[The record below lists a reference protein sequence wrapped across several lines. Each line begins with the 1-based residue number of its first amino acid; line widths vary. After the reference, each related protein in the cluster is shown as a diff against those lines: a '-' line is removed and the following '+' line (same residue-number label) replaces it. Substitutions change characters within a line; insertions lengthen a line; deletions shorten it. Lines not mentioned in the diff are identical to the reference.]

1 MLLSGDGMR
10 CDTADVKRVE
20 LRVHTQMSEMESVLP
35 VRELLRTAAAWGW
48 KAVAVT
54 DHDVVQVFPDAMKI
68 AARLGVKVIYGMD
81 GSMAQEDGKES
92 IPYRIS
98 MLAKNKKGLLHLYE
112 LVTLSHRNVFHHQPH
127 IPKRVFHELREGL
140 LLGSAGAEGELVR
153 VIAAAKSDDEILA
166 ITNFYDYLEIQSA
179 ENYVGLIAD
188 ETFSCIQSE
197 EDVRNIHRKIV
208 EISKRTGK
216 ILVATGDVHYLNPE
230 DAFCRRVL
238 LNAAGKK
245 DDDTQSSRFLR
256 TTEEMLQ
263 NFSHLGKEAAYEAV
277 IAGSN
282 RIADLMDEIDPSYE
296 KCLPQIPHAHDI
308 IKSMS
313 YDKAKELYGRN
324 LPRIVQERLDQE
336 LAVIL
341 EHGYSSLYLLQQIL
355 VQKAH
360 EDGHITCTSGSVGA
374 SLIAHLIGITEVNPL
389 PPHWRCAKCQYS
401 KFITD
406 GSVASGFDLQANI
419 CPQCGEKLLGDGHDI
434 PYAALVGFDGSRQP
448 DIVMSYPDSYRSVAA
463 ENIEKVCDHVR
474 VYRVGTIEAISYDE
488 AATYI
493 QNYIDTTDRI
503 PVKISVQEMVEKC
516 VGTKKAMGINDSAFI
531 IVPEDA
537 EPGFFLPLQDV
548 KDQEGHTYRIPHFS
562 YRNLTDH
569 FLKLNL
575 LRYFVLSLLEK
586 LERGTGCILSN
597 IPFDDPSAISLFQ
610 KADTVGISEFH
621 SPKVRQMLQELQPRF
636 FSELVKIS
644 AFSHGTGAWEG
655 NAQKLI
661 SRGVCTLNEVA
672 ATRDDVMMYLIRK
685 GIDPL
690 RAFQIMES
698 VRKGNGILPKTIKI
712 LQEKGV
718 PSWYIQSCQ
727 KMGYMFP
734 RAHVVDHVM
743 SNYRLAYYKAHH
755 PQEFYRAYIETMAD
769 ASDLAV
775 IKSGETAIKERLSI
789 YTDTESFEESSNGKI
804 ELLEL
809 ALEMCMRGHHL
820 RPHFYDEDLKS
831 F

>member
-1 MLLSGDGMR
+1 MVLSGDGMR

-20 LRVHTQMSEMESVLP
+20 INVHTQ
-35 VRELLRTAAAWGW
+35 
-48 KAVAVT
+48 
-54 DHDVVQVFPDAMKI
+54 
-68 AARLGVKVIYGMD
+68 
-81 GSMAQEDGKES
+81 
-92 IPYRIS
+92 
-98 MLAKNKKGLLHLYE
+98 
-112 LVTLSHRNVFHHQPH
+112 
-127 IPKRVFHELREGL
+127 
-140 LLGSAGAEGELVR
+140 
-153 VIAAAKSDDEILA
+153 
-166 ITNFYDYLEIQSA
+166 
-179 ENYVGLIAD
+179 
-188 ETFSCIQSE
+188 
-197 EDVRNIHRKIV
+197 
-208 EISKRTGK
+208 
-216 ILVATGDVHYLNPE
+216 
-230 DAFCRRVL
+230 
-238 LNAAGKK
+238 
-245 DDDTQSSRFLR
+245 
-256 TTEEMLQ
+256 
-263 NFSHLGKEAAYEAV
+263 AV
-277 IAGSN
+277 IAGPN
-282 RIADLMDEIDPSYE
+282 RIADLMDEIEPSYE

-324 LPRIVQERLDQE
+324 LPRIVQERLEQE
-336 LAVIL
+336 IAVIF
-341 EHGYSSLYLLQQIL
+341 EHGYSSLYLLQQKL

-360 EDGHITCTSGSVGA
+360 EDGHITCTNGSIGA
-374 SLIAHLIGITEVNPL
+374 SLAAHLIGITEVNPL

-401 KFITD
+401 QFITD
-406 GSVASGFDLQANI
+406 GSAASGFDLQANI
-419 CPQCGEKLLGDGHDI
+419 CPQCGETLLGDGHDI
-434 PYAALVGFDGSRQP
+434 SYAALVGFDGSRQP
-448 DIVMSYPDSYRSVAA
+448 DIVMSYPDSYRSIAA
-463 ENIEKVCDHVR
+463 ENIEKVWERVR
-474 VYRVGTIEAISYDE
+474 VYPAGTIETISYDE
-488 AATYI
+488 AVAYI
-493 QNYIDTTDRI
+493 QNALDTTDRI
-503 PVKISVQEMVEKC
+503 PVGIPMQDVAEQC

-531 IVPEDA
+531 ILPEDA

-548 KDQEGHTYRIPHFS
+548 SDQEGHTYRIPHFS
-562 YRNLTDH
+562 YQNLTNH

-586 LERGTGCILSN
+586 LERGTGCSLSN
-597 IPFDDPSAISLFQ
+597 IPFDDPSAISLFR
-610 KADTVGISEFH
+610 KADTVGIPEFH

-789 YTDTESFEESSNGKI
+789 YTDRENTEEPSNGKI

-809 ALEMCMRGHHL
+809 AQEMYMRGHHL
-820 RPHFYDEDLKS
+820 
-831 F
+831 

>member
-1 MLLSGDGMR
+1 MVLSGDGMR

-20 LRVHTQMSEMESVLP
+20 INVHTQ
-35 VRELLRTAAAWGW
+35 
-48 KAVAVT
+48 
-54 DHDVVQVFPDAMKI
+54 
-68 AARLGVKVIYGMD
+68 
-81 GSMAQEDGKES
+81 
-92 IPYRIS
+92 
-98 MLAKNKKGLLHLYE
+98 
-112 LVTLSHRNVFHHQPH
+112 
-127 IPKRVFHELREGL
+127 
-140 LLGSAGAEGELVR
+140 
-153 VIAAAKSDDEILA
+153 
-166 ITNFYDYLEIQSA
+166 
-179 ENYVGLIAD
+179 
-188 ETFSCIQSE
+188 
-197 EDVRNIHRKIV
+197 
-208 EISKRTGK
+208 
-216 ILVATGDVHYLNPE
+216 
-230 DAFCRRVL
+230 
-238 LNAAGKK
+238 
-245 DDDTQSSRFLR
+245 
-256 TTEEMLQ
+256 
-263 NFSHLGKEAAYEAV
+263 AV
-277 IAGSN
+277 IAGPN
-282 RIADLMDEIDPSYE
+282 RIADLMDEIEPSYE

-324 LPRIVQERLDQE
+324 LPRIVQERLEQE
-336 LAVIL
+336 IAVIF
-341 EHGYSSLYLLQQIL
+341 EHGYSSLYLLQQKL

-360 EDGHITCTSGSVGA
+360 EDGHITCTNGSIGA
-374 SLIAHLIGITEVNPL
+374 SLAAHLIGITEVNPL

-401 KFITD
+401 EFITD
-406 GSVASGFDLQANI
+406 GSVASGFDLQAKI
-419 CPQCGEKLLGDGHDI
+419 CPKCGETLMGDGHDI

-448 DIVMSYPDSYRSVAA
+448 DIVMNYPDSYRSIAA

-474 VYRVGTIEAISYDE
+474 VYQAGTIETISYDE
-488 AATYI
+488 AATYV
-493 QNYIDTTDRI
+493 QNYIDTTERI
-503 PVKISVQEMVEKC
+503 LVKISVQEVAEKC
-516 VGTKKAMGINDSAFI
+516 VGTKKTTGINDSAFI
-531 IVPEDA
+531 IIPEDE
-537 EPGFFLPLQDV
+537 EPDCFTPLQDV
-548 KDQEGHTYRIPHFS
+548 KDQEGHTYRISHFS
-562 YRNLTDH
+562 YHNLTDQ

-575 LRYFVLSLLEK
+575 LPYFVLSVLEE
-586 LERGTGCILSN
+586 LERGTGCSLSN
-597 IPFDDPSAISLFQ
+597 ISFDDPSTISLFR
-610 KADTVGISEFH
+610 KADTVGIPEFR

-644 AFSHGTGAWEG
+644 AFSHGSGAWEG
-655 NAQKLI
+655 NAQNLI
-661 SRGVCTLNEVA
+661 RRGVCTLNEVA

-809 ALEMCMRGHHL
+809 ALEMYMRGHHL
-820 RPHFYDEDLKS
+820 
-831 F
+831 

>member
-1 MLLSGDGMR
+1 MVLSGDGMR

-20 LRVHTQMSEMESVLP
+20 INVHTQ
-35 VRELLRTAAAWGW
+35 
-48 KAVAVT
+48 AVT
-54 DHDVVQVFPDAMKI
+54 
-68 AARLGVKVIYGMD
+68 
-81 GSMAQEDGKES
+81 
-92 IPYRIS
+92 
-98 MLAKNKKGLLHLYE
+98 
-112 LVTLSHRNVFHHQPH
+112 
-127 IPKRVFHELREGL
+127 
-140 LLGSAGAEGELVR
+140 AG
-153 VIAAAKSDDEILA
+153 
-166 ITNFYDYLEIQSA
+166 
-179 ENYVGLIAD
+179 
-188 ETFSCIQSE
+188 
-197 EDVRNIHRKIV
+197 
-208 EISKRTGK
+208 
-216 ILVATGDVHYLNPE
+216 P
-230 DAFCRRVL
+230 
-238 LNAAGKK
+238 
-245 DDDTQSSRFLR
+245 
-256 TTEEMLQ
+256 
-263 NFSHLGKEAAYEAV
+263 
-277 IAGSN
+277 N
-282 RIADLMDEIDPSYE
+282 RIADLMDEIEPSYE

-341 EHGYSSLYLLQQIL
+341 EHGYSSLYLLQQKL

-360 EDGHITCTSGSVGA
+360 EDGHITCTNGSIGA
-374 SLIAHLIGITEVNPL
+374 SLAAHLIGITEVNPL

-401 KFITD
+401 EFITD
-406 GSVASGFDLQANI
+406 GSVASGFDLQAKI
-419 CPQCGEKLLGDGHDI
+419 CPKCGETLMGDGHDI

-448 DIVMSYPDSYRSVAA
+448 DIVMNYPDSYRSIAA

-474 VYRVGTIEAISYDE
+474 VYQAGTIETISYDE
-488 AATYI
+488 AATYV
-493 QNYIDTTDRI
+493 QNYIDTTERI
-503 PVKISVQEMVEKC
+503 LVKISVQEVAEKC
-516 VGTKKAMGINDSAFI
+516 VGTKKTTGINDSAFI
-531 IVPEDA
+531 IIPEDE
-537 EPGFFLPLQDV
+537 EPDCFTPLQDV
-548 KDQEGHTYRIPHFS
+548 KDQEGHTYRISHFS
-562 YRNLTDH
+562 YHNLTDQ

-575 LRYFVLSLLEK
+575 LPYFVLSVLEE
-586 LERGTGCILSN
+586 LERGTGCSLSN
-597 IPFDDPSAISLFQ
+597 ISFDDPSTISLFR
-610 KADTVGISEFH
+610 KADTVGIPEFR

-644 AFSHGTGAWEG
+644 AFSHGSGAWEG
-655 NAQKLI
+655 NAQNLI
-661 SRGVCTLNEVA
+661 CRGVCTLNEVA

-712 LQEKGV
+712 LQENGV
-718 PSWYIQSCQ
+718 PLWYIQSCQ

-755 PQEFYRAYIETMAD
+755 PQEFYQAYIETLAD

-789 YTDTESFEESSNGKI
+789 YTDRENTEEPSNGKI

-809 ALEMCMRGHHL
+809 ALEMYMRGHHL

>member
-1 MLLSGDGMR
+1 MVLSGDGMR

-20 LRVHTQMSEMESVLP
+20 INVHTQ
-35 VRELLRTAAAWGW
+35 
-48 KAVAVT
+48 AVT
-54 DHDVVQVFPDAMKI
+54 
-68 AARLGVKVIYGMD
+68 
-81 GSMAQEDGKES
+81 
-92 IPYRIS
+92 
-98 MLAKNKKGLLHLYE
+98 
-112 LVTLSHRNVFHHQPH
+112 
-127 IPKRVFHELREGL
+127 
-140 LLGSAGAEGELVR
+140 AG
-153 VIAAAKSDDEILA
+153 
-166 ITNFYDYLEIQSA
+166 
-179 ENYVGLIAD
+179 
-188 ETFSCIQSE
+188 
-197 EDVRNIHRKIV
+197 
-208 EISKRTGK
+208 
-216 ILVATGDVHYLNPE
+216 P
-230 DAFCRRVL
+230 
-238 LNAAGKK
+238 
-245 DDDTQSSRFLR
+245 
-256 TTEEMLQ
+256 
-263 NFSHLGKEAAYEAV
+263 
-277 IAGSN
+277 N
-282 RIADLMDEIDPSYE
+282 RIADLMDEIEPSYE
-296 KCLPQIPHAHDI
+296 KCLPQVPHAHDI

-324 LPRIVQERLDQE
+324 LPRIVQERLEQE
-336 LAVIL
+336 IAVIF
-341 EHGYSSLYLLQQIL
+341 EHEYSSLYLLQQKL

-360 EDGHITCTSGSVGA
+360 EDGHITCTNGSIGA
-374 SLIAHLIGITEVNPL
+374 SLAAHLIGITEVNPL
-389 PPHWRCAKCQYS
+389 HPHWRCAKCQYS
-401 KFITD
+401 EFITD
-406 GSVASGFDLQANI
+406 GSVASGFDLQAKI
-419 CPQCGEKLLGDGHDI
+419 CPKCGETLMGDGHDI

-448 DIVMSYPDSYRSVAA
+448 DIVMNYPDSYRSIAA

-474 VYRVGTIEAISYDE
+474 VYQAGTIEMISYDE
-488 AATYI
+488 AATYV
-493 QNYIDTTDRI
+493 QNYIDTTERI
-503 PVKISVQEMVEKC
+503 LVKISVQEVAEKC
-516 VGTKKAMGINDSAFI
+516 VGTKKTTGINDSAFI
-531 IVPEDA
+531 IIPEDE
-537 EPGFFLPLQDV
+537 EPDCFTPLQDV
-548 KDQEGHTYRIPHFS
+548 KDQEGHTYRISHFS
-562 YRNLTDH
+562 YHNLTDQ

-575 LRYFVLSLLEK
+575 LPYFVLSVLEE
-586 LERGTGCILSN
+586 LERGTGCSLSN
-597 IPFDDPSAISLFQ
+597 ISFDDPSTISLFR
-610 KADTVGISEFH
+610 KADTVGIPEFR

-755 PQEFYRAYIETMAD
+755 PQEFYRVYIETLAD

-789 YTDTESFEESSNGKI
+789 YTDRENTEEPSNGKI

-809 ALEMCMRGHHL
+809 VQEMYMRGHHL
-820 RPHFYDEDLKS
+820 RPHFYDEYLKS

>member
-1 MLLSGDGMR
+1 MVLSGDGMR

-20 LRVHTQMSEMESVLP
+20 LSVHTQ
-35 VRELLRTAAAWGW
+35 
-48 KAVAVT
+48 
-54 DHDVVQVFPDAMKI
+54 
-68 AARLGVKVIYGMD
+68 
-81 GSMAQEDGKES
+81 
-92 IPYRIS
+92 
-98 MLAKNKKGLLHLYE
+98 
-112 LVTLSHRNVFHHQPH
+112 
-127 IPKRVFHELREGL
+127 
-140 LLGSAGAEGELVR
+140 
-153 VIAAAKSDDEILA
+153 
-166 ITNFYDYLEIQSA
+166 
-179 ENYVGLIAD
+179 
-188 ETFSCIQSE
+188 
-197 EDVRNIHRKIV
+197 
-208 EISKRTGK
+208 
-216 ILVATGDVHYLNPE
+216 
-230 DAFCRRVL
+230 
-238 LNAAGKK
+238 
-245 DDDTQSSRFLR
+245 
-256 TTEEMLQ
+256 
-263 NFSHLGKEAAYEAV
+263 AV

-282 RIADLMDEIDPSYE
+282 RIADLMDEIEPPYE
-296 KCLPQIPHAHDI
+296 RTTDKCLPQIPHAYDV
-308 IKSMS
+308 IKSLS

-324 LPRIVQERLDQE
+324 LPRIMQERLEQE

-341 EHGYSSLYLLQQIL
+341 EHEYSSLYLLPQKL

-360 EDGHITCTSGSVGA
+360 EDGHITCTNGSIGA
-374 SLIAHLIGITEVNPL
+374 SLAAHLIGITEVNPL

-401 KFITD
+401 QFITD
-406 GSVASGFDLQANI
+406 GSAASGFDLQANI
-419 CPQCGEKLLGDGHDI
+419 CPQCGETLLGDGHDI

-448 DIVMSYPDSYRSVAA
+448 DIVMSYPDSYRSIAA
-463 ENIEKVCDHVR
+463 ENIEKVWERVR
-474 VYRVGTIEAISYDE
+474 VYPAGIIETISYDE
-488 AATYI
+488 AVAYI
-493 QNYIDTTDRI
+493 QNALDTTDRI
-503 PVKISVQEMVEKC
+503 PVGIPMQDVAEQC

-531 IVPEDA
+531 ILPEDA

-548 KDQEGHTYRIPHFS
+548 SDQEGHTYRIPHFS
-562 YRNLTDH
+562 YQNLTNH

-586 LERGTGCILSN
+586 LERGTGCSLSN
-597 IPFDDPSAISLFQ
+597 IPFDDPSAISLFR
-610 KADTVGISEFH
+610 KADTVGIPEFH

-685 GIDPL
+685 GIDPR

>member
-1 MLLSGDGMR
+1 MVLSGDGMR

-20 LRVHTQMSEMESVLP
+20 INVHTQ
-35 VRELLRTAAAWGW
+35 
-48 KAVAVT
+48 AVT
-54 DHDVVQVFPDAMKI
+54 
-68 AARLGVKVIYGMD
+68 
-81 GSMAQEDGKES
+81 
-92 IPYRIS
+92 
-98 MLAKNKKGLLHLYE
+98 
-112 LVTLSHRNVFHHQPH
+112 
-127 IPKRVFHELREGL
+127 
-140 LLGSAGAEGELVR
+140 AG
-153 VIAAAKSDDEILA
+153 
-166 ITNFYDYLEIQSA
+166 
-179 ENYVGLIAD
+179 
-188 ETFSCIQSE
+188 
-197 EDVRNIHRKIV
+197 
-208 EISKRTGK
+208 
-216 ILVATGDVHYLNPE
+216 P
-230 DAFCRRVL
+230 
-238 LNAAGKK
+238 
-245 DDDTQSSRFLR
+245 
-256 TTEEMLQ
+256 
-263 NFSHLGKEAAYEAV
+263 
-277 IAGSN
+277 N
-282 RIADLMDEIDPSYE
+282 RIADLMDEIEPSYE

-341 EHGYSSLYLLQQIL
+341 EHGYSSLYLLQQKL

-360 EDGHITCTSGSVGA
+360 EDGHITCTNGSIGA
-374 SLIAHLIGITEVNPL
+374 SLAAHLIGITEVNPL

-401 KFITD
+401 EFITD
-406 GSVASGFDLQANI
+406 GSVASGFDLQAKI
-419 CPQCGEKLLGDGHDI
+419 CPKCGETLMGDGHDI

-448 DIVMSYPDSYRSVAA
+448 DIVMNYPDSYRSIAA

-474 VYRVGTIEAISYDE
+474 VYQAGTIETISYDE
-488 AATYI
+488 AATYV
-493 QNYIDTTDRI
+493 QNYIDTTERI
-503 PVKISVQEMVEKC
+503 LVKISVQEVAEKC
-516 VGTKKAMGINDSAFI
+516 VGTKKTTGINDSAFI
-531 IVPEDA
+531 IIPEDE
-537 EPGFFLPLQDV
+537 EPDCFTPLQDV

-562 YRNLTDH
+562 YHNLTDQ

-575 LRYFVLSLLEK
+575 LPYFVLSVLEE
-586 LERGTGCILSN
+586 LERGTGCSLSN
-597 IPFDDPSAISLFQ
+597 IPFDDPSTISLFR
-610 KADTVGISEFH
+610 KADTVGIPEFR

-644 AFSHGTGAWEG
+644 AFSHGSGAWEG
-655 NAQKLI
+655 NAQNLI
-661 SRGVCTLNEVA
+661 RRGVCTLNEVA

-755 PQEFYRAYIETMAD
+755 PQEFYRAYIETLAD

-789 YTDTESFEESSNGKI
+789 YTDRENTEEPSNGKI

-809 ALEMCMRGHHL
+809 AQEMYMRGHHL
-820 RPHFYDEDLKS
+820 RPHFYDEYLKS

>member
-1 MLLSGDGMR
+1 MVLSGDGMR

-20 LRVHTQMSEMESVLP
+20 INVHTQ
-35 VRELLRTAAAWGW
+35 
-48 KAVAVT
+48 AVT
-54 DHDVVQVFPDAMKI
+54 
-68 AARLGVKVIYGMD
+68 
-81 GSMAQEDGKES
+81 
-92 IPYRIS
+92 
-98 MLAKNKKGLLHLYE
+98 
-112 LVTLSHRNVFHHQPH
+112 
-127 IPKRVFHELREGL
+127 
-140 LLGSAGAEGELVR
+140 
-153 VIAAAKSDDEILA
+153 
-166 ITNFYDYLEIQSA
+166 
-179 ENYVGLIAD
+179 
-188 ETFSCIQSE
+188 
-197 EDVRNIHRKIV
+197 
-208 EISKRTGK
+208 
-216 ILVATGDVHYLNPE
+216 
-230 DAFCRRVL
+230 
-238 LNAAGKK
+238 
-245 DDDTQSSRFLR
+245 
-256 TTEEMLQ
+256 
-263 NFSHLGKEAAYEAV
+263 
-277 IAGSN
+277 AGSN
-282 RIADLMDEIDPSYE
+282 RIADLMDEIEPSYE

-324 LPRIVQERLDQE
+324 LPRIVQERLEQE
-336 LAVIL
+336 IAVIF
-341 EHGYSSLYLLQQIL
+341 EHGYSSLYLLQQKL

-360 EDGHITCTSGSVGA
+360 EDGHITCTNGSIGA
-374 SLIAHLIGITEVNPL
+374 SLAAHLIGITEVNPL

-401 KFITD
+401 EFITD
-406 GSVASGFDLQANI
+406 GSVASGFDLQAKI
-419 CPQCGEKLLGDGHDI
+419 CPKCGETLMGDGHDI
-434 PYAALVGFDGSRQP
+434 PYAALVDFDGSRQP
-448 DIVMSYPDSYRSVAA
+448 DIVMNYPDSYRSIAA

-474 VYRVGTIEAISYDE
+474 VYQAGTIEAISYDE

-516 VGTKKAMGINDSAFI
+516 VGTKKTMGINDSAFI

-586 LERGTGCILSN
+586 LESGTGCSLSN
-597 IPFDDPSAISLFQ
+597 IPFDDPAALSLFQ

-621 SPKVRQMLQELQPRF
+621 SPEVRQMLQELQPRF

-698 VRKGNGILPKTIKI
+698 VRKGNGILPETIKNSAGKRCSPLVYSI
-712 LQEKGV
+712 LSKNGIYV
-718 PSWYIQSCQ
+718 PSRSCR
-727 KMGYMFP
+727 GSC
-734 RAHVVDHVM
+734 HVELSSGV
-743 SNYRLAYYKAHH
+743 L
-755 PQEFYRAYIETMAD
+755 QG
-769 ASDLAV
+769 ASSAGIL
-775 IKSGETAIKERLSI
+775 SSI
-789 YTDTESFEESSNGKI
+789 Y
-804 ELLEL
+804 
-809 ALEMCMRGHHL
+809 
-820 RPHFYDEDLKS
+820 
-831 F
+831 

>member
-20 LRVHTQMSEMESVLP
+20 INVHTQ
-35 VRELLRTAAAWGW
+35 
-48 KAVAVT
+48 AVT
-54 DHDVVQVFPDAMKI
+54 
-68 AARLGVKVIYGMD
+68 
-81 GSMAQEDGKES
+81 
-92 IPYRIS
+92 
-98 MLAKNKKGLLHLYE
+98 
-112 LVTLSHRNVFHHQPH
+112 
-127 IPKRVFHELREGL
+127 
-140 LLGSAGAEGELVR
+140 AG
-153 VIAAAKSDDEILA
+153 
-166 ITNFYDYLEIQSA
+166 
-179 ENYVGLIAD
+179 
-188 ETFSCIQSE
+188 
-197 EDVRNIHRKIV
+197 
-208 EISKRTGK
+208 
-216 ILVATGDVHYLNPE
+216 P
-230 DAFCRRVL
+230 
-238 LNAAGKK
+238 
-245 DDDTQSSRFLR
+245 
-256 TTEEMLQ
+256 
-263 NFSHLGKEAAYEAV
+263 
-277 IAGSN
+277 N
-282 RIADLMDEIDPSYE
+282 RIADLMDEIEPSYE
-296 KCLPQIPHAHDI
+296 KCLPQVPHAHDI

-324 LPRIVQERLDQE
+324 LPRIVQERLEQE
-336 LAVIL
+336 IAVIF
-341 EHGYSSLYLLQQIL
+341 EHGYSSLYLLQQKL

-360 EDGHITCTSGSVGA
+360 EDGHITCTNGSIGA
-374 SLIAHLIGITEVNPL
+374 SLAAHLIGITEVNPL

-401 KFITD
+401 QFITD
-406 GSVASGFDLQANI
+406 GSAASGFDLQANI
-419 CPQCGEKLLGDGHDI
+419 CPPCGETLLGDGHDI

-448 DIVMSYPDSYRSVAA
+448 DIVMSYPDSYRSIAA
-463 ENIEKVCDHVR
+463 ENIEKVWERVR
-474 VYRVGTIEAISYDE
+474 VYPAGTIETISYDE
-488 AATYI
+488 AVAYI
-493 QNYIDTTDRI
+493 QNALDTTDRI
-503 PVKISVQEMVEKC
+503 PVGIPMQDVAEQC

-531 IVPEDA
+531 ILPEDA

-548 KDQEGHTYRIPHFS
+548 SDQEGHTYRIPHFS
-562 YRNLTDH
+562 YQNLTNH

-586 LERGTGCILSN
+586 LERGTGCSLSN
-597 IPFDDPSAISLFQ
+597 IPFDDPSAISLFR
-610 KADTVGISEFH
+610 KADTVGIPEFH

-712 LQEKGV
+712 LQENGV
-718 PSWYIQSCQ
+718 PLWYIQSCQ

-755 PQEFYRAYIETMAD
+755 PQEFYQAYIETLAD

-789 YTDTESFEESSNGKI
+789 YTDRENTEEPSNGKI

-809 ALEMCMRGHHL
+809 ALEMYMRGHHL

>member
-1 MLLSGDGMR
+1 MVLSGDGMR
-10 CDTADVKRVE
+10 CDTADAKRLE
-20 LRVHTQMSEMESVLP
+20 LSVHTQ
-35 VRELLRTAAAWGW
+35 
-48 KAVAVT
+48 
-54 DHDVVQVFPDAMKI
+54 
-68 AARLGVKVIYGMD
+68 
-81 GSMAQEDGKES
+81 
-92 IPYRIS
+92 
-98 MLAKNKKGLLHLYE
+98 
-112 LVTLSHRNVFHHQPH
+112 
-127 IPKRVFHELREGL
+127 
-140 LLGSAGAEGELVR
+140 AG
-153 VIAAAKSDDEILA
+153 
-166 ITNFYDYLEIQSA
+166 
-179 ENYVGLIAD
+179 
-188 ETFSCIQSE
+188 
-197 EDVRNIHRKIV
+197 
-208 EISKRTGK
+208 
-216 ILVATGDVHYLNPE
+216 
-230 DAFCRRVL
+230 
-238 LNAAGKK
+238 
-245 DDDTQSSRFLR
+245 
-256 TTEEMLQ
+256 
-263 NFSHLGKEAAYEAV
+263 

-282 RIADLMDEIDPSYE
+282 RIADLMDEIEPPYE
-296 KCLPQIPHAHDI
+296 ETTDKCLPQIPHAYDI
-308 IKSMS
+308 IKSLS

-341 EHGYSSLYLLQQIL
+341 EHGYSSLYLLQQKL

-360 EDGHITCTSGSVGA
+360 EDGHITCTNGSIGA
-374 SLIAHLIGITEVNPL
+374 SLAAHLIGITEVNPL

-401 KFITD
+401 EFITD
-406 GSVASGFDLQANI
+406 GSVASGFDLQAKI
-419 CPQCGEKLLGDGHDI
+419 CPKCGETLMGDGHDI

-448 DIVMSYPDSYRSVAA
+448 DIVMNYPDSYRSIAA

-474 VYRVGTIEAISYDE
+474 VYQAGTIETISYDE
-488 AATYI
+488 AATYV
-493 QNYIDTTDRI
+493 QNYIDTTERI
-503 PVKISVQEMVEKC
+503 LVKISVQEVAEKC
-516 VGTKKAMGINDSAFI
+516 VGTKKTTGINDSAFI
-531 IVPEDA
+531 IIPEDE
-537 EPGFFLPLQDV
+537 EPDCFTPLQDV
-548 KDQEGHTYRIPHFS
+548 KDQAGHTYRISHFS
-562 YRNLTDH
+562 YHNLTDQ

-575 LRYFVLSLLEK
+575 LPYFVLSVLEE
-586 LERGTGCILSN
+586 LERGTGCSLSN
-597 IPFDDPSAISLFQ
+597 ISFDDPSTISLFR
-610 KADTVGISEFH
+610 KADTVGIPEFR

-698 VRKGNGILPKTIKI
+698 VRNGNGILPKTIKI

-718 PSWYIQSCQ
+718 PSCYIQSCQ

-755 PQEFYRAYIETMAD
+755 PQEFYQAYIETLAD

-789 YTDTESFEESSNGKI
+789 YTDRENTEEPSNGKI

-809 ALEMCMRGHHL
+809 AQEMYMRGHHL

>member
-1 MLLSGDGMR
+1 
-10 CDTADVKRVE
+10 
-20 LRVHTQMSEMESVLP
+20 
-35 VRELLRTAAAWGW
+35 
-48 KAVAVT
+48 
-54 DHDVVQVFPDAMKI
+54 
-68 AARLGVKVIYGMD
+68 
-81 GSMAQEDGKES
+81 
-92 IPYRIS
+92 
-98 MLAKNKKGLLHLYE
+98 
-112 LVTLSHRNVFHHQPH
+112 
-127 IPKRVFHELREGL
+127 
-140 LLGSAGAEGELVR
+140 
-153 VIAAAKSDDEILA
+153 
-166 ITNFYDYLEIQSA
+166 
-179 ENYVGLIAD
+179 
-188 ETFSCIQSE
+188 
-197 EDVRNIHRKIV
+197 
-208 EISKRTGK
+208 
-216 ILVATGDVHYLNPE
+216 
-230 DAFCRRVL
+230 
-238 LNAAGKK
+238 
-245 DDDTQSSRFLR
+245 
-256 TTEEMLQ
+256 
-263 NFSHLGKEAAYEAV
+263 
-277 IAGSN
+277 
-282 RIADLMDEIDPSYE
+282 MDEIDPSYE

-313 YDKAKELYGRN
+313 YDKATELYGRN
-324 LPRIVQERLDQE
+324 LPRIVQERLEQE

-341 EHGYSSLYLLQQIL
+341 EHEYSSLYLLPQKL

-360 EDGHITCTSGSVGA
+360 EDGHITCTNGSIGA
-374 SLIAHLIGITEVNPL
+374 SLAAHLIGITEVNPL

-401 KFITD
+401 QFITD
-406 GSVASGFDLQANI
+406 GSAASGFDLQANI
-419 CPQCGEKLLGDGHDI
+419 CPQCGETLLGDGHDI

-448 DIVMSYPDSYRSVAA
+448 DIVMSYPDSYRSIAA
-463 ENIEKVCDHVR
+463 ENIEKVWERVR
-474 VYRVGTIEAISYDE
+474 VYPAGTIETISYDE
-488 AATYI
+488 AVAYI
-493 QNYIDTTDRI
+493 QNALDTTDRI
-503 PVKISVQEMVEKC
+503 PVGIPMQDVAEQC

-531 IVPEDA
+531 ILPEDA

-548 KDQEGHTYRIPHFS
+548 SDQEGHTYRIPHFS
-562 YRNLTDH
+562 YQNLTNH

-586 LERGTGCILSN
+586 LERGTGCSLSN
-597 IPFDDPSAISLFQ
+597 IPFDDPSAISLFR
-610 KADTVGISEFH
+610 KADTVGIPEFH

-718 PSWYIQSCQ
+718 PSWYIQSCK

-755 PQEFYRAYIETMAD
+755 PQEFYRAYIETLAD

-775 IKSGETAIKERLSI
+775 IKSGEAAIKERLSI

>member
-1 MLLSGDGMR
+1 MVLSGDGMR

-20 LRVHTQMSEMESVLP
+20 INVHTQ
-35 VRELLRTAAAWGW
+35 
-48 KAVAVT
+48 AVT
-54 DHDVVQVFPDAMKI
+54 
-68 AARLGVKVIYGMD
+68 
-81 GSMAQEDGKES
+81 
-92 IPYRIS
+92 
-98 MLAKNKKGLLHLYE
+98 
-112 LVTLSHRNVFHHQPH
+112 
-127 IPKRVFHELREGL
+127 
-140 LLGSAGAEGELVR
+140 AG
-153 VIAAAKSDDEILA
+153 
-166 ITNFYDYLEIQSA
+166 
-179 ENYVGLIAD
+179 
-188 ETFSCIQSE
+188 
-197 EDVRNIHRKIV
+197 
-208 EISKRTGK
+208 
-216 ILVATGDVHYLNPE
+216 P
-230 DAFCRRVL
+230 
-238 LNAAGKK
+238 
-245 DDDTQSSRFLR
+245 
-256 TTEEMLQ
+256 
-263 NFSHLGKEAAYEAV
+263 
-277 IAGSN
+277 N
-282 RIADLMDEIDPSYE
+282 RIADLMDEIEPSYE

-324 LPRIVQERLDQE
+324 LPRIVQERLEQE
-336 LAVIL
+336 IAVIF
-341 EHGYSSLYLLQQIL
+341 EYGYSSLYLLQQKL

-360 EDGHITCTSGSVGA
+360 EDGHITCTNGSIGA
-374 SLIAHLIGITEVNPL
+374 SLAAHLIGITEVNPL

-401 KFITD
+401 EFITD
-406 GSVASGFDLQANI
+406 GSVASGFDLQAKI
-419 CPQCGEKLLGDGHDI
+419 CPKCGETLMGDGHDI

-448 DIVMSYPDSYRSVAA
+448 DIVMNYPDSYRSIAA

-474 VYRVGTIEAISYDE
+474 VYQAGTIETISYDE
-488 AATYI
+488 AATYV
-493 QNYIDTTDRI
+493 QNYIDTTERI
-503 PVKISVQEMVEKC
+503 LVKISVQEVAEKC
-516 VGTKKAMGINDSAFI
+516 VGTKKTTGINDSAFI
-531 IVPEDA
+531 IIPEDE
-537 EPGFFLPLQDV
+537 EPDCFTPLQDV
-548 KDQEGHTYRIPHFS
+548 KDQEGHTYRISHFS
-562 YRNLTDH
+562 YHNLTDQ

-575 LRYFVLSLLEK
+575 LPYFVLSVLEE
-586 LERGTGCILSN
+586 LERGTGCSLSN
-597 IPFDDPSAISLFQ
+597 ISFDDPSTISLFR
-610 KADTVGISEFH
+610 KADTVGIPEFR

-698 VRKGNGILPKTIKI
+698 VRKGNGILPETIKI

-755 PQEFYRAYIETMAD
+755 PQEFYRAYIETLAD

-789 YTDTESFEESSNGKI
+789 YTDRENTEEPSNGKI

-809 ALEMCMRGHHL
+809 AQEMYMRGHHL
-820 RPHFYDEDLKS
+820 RPHFYDEYLKS

>member
-1 MLLSGDGMR
+1 MVLSGDGMR

-20 LRVHTQMSEMESVLP
+20 INVHTQ
-35 VRELLRTAAAWGW
+35 
-48 KAVAVT
+48 AVT
-54 DHDVVQVFPDAMKI
+54 
-68 AARLGVKVIYGMD
+68 
-81 GSMAQEDGKES
+81 
-92 IPYRIS
+92 
-98 MLAKNKKGLLHLYE
+98 
-112 LVTLSHRNVFHHQPH
+112 
-127 IPKRVFHELREGL
+127 
-140 LLGSAGAEGELVR
+140 
-153 VIAAAKSDDEILA
+153 
-166 ITNFYDYLEIQSA
+166 
-179 ENYVGLIAD
+179 
-188 ETFSCIQSE
+188 
-197 EDVRNIHRKIV
+197 
-208 EISKRTGK
+208 
-216 ILVATGDVHYLNPE
+216 
-230 DAFCRRVL
+230 
-238 LNAAGKK
+238 
-245 DDDTQSSRFLR
+245 
-256 TTEEMLQ
+256 
-263 NFSHLGKEAAYEAV
+263 
-277 IAGSN
+277 AGSN

-324 LPRIVQERLDQE
+324 LPRIVQERLEQE
-336 LAVIL
+336 IAVIF
-341 EHGYSSLYLLQQIL
+341 EHGYSSLYLLQQKL

-360 EDGHITCTSGSVGA
+360 EDGHITCTNGSIGA
-374 SLIAHLIGITEVNPL
+374 SLAAHLIGITEVNPL

-401 KFITD
+401 EFITD
-406 GSVASGFDLQANI
+406 GSVASGFDLQAKI
-419 CPQCGEKLLGDGHDI
+419 CPKCGETLMGDGHDI

-448 DIVMSYPDSYRSVAA
+448 DIVMNYPDSYRSIAA

-474 VYRVGTIEAISYDE
+474 VYQAGTIETISYDE
-488 AATYI
+488 AATYV
-493 QNYIDTTDRI
+493 QNYIDTTERI
-503 PVKISVQEMVEKC
+503 LVKISVQEVAEKC
-516 VGTKKAMGINDSAFI
+516 VGTKKTTGINDSAFI
-531 IVPEDA
+531 IIPEDE
-537 EPGFFLPLQDV
+537 EPDCFTPLQDV
-548 KDQEGHTYRIPHFS
+548 KDQEGHTYRISHFS
-562 YRNLTDH
+562 YHNLTDQ

-575 LRYFVLSLLEK
+575 LPYFVLSVLEE
-586 LERGTGCILSN
+586 LERGTGCSLSN
-597 IPFDDPSAISLFQ
+597 ISFDDPSTISLFR
-610 KADTVGISEFH
+610 KADTVGIPEFR

-644 AFSHGTGAWEG
+644 AFSHGSGAWEG
-655 NAQKLI
+655 NAQNLI
-661 SRGVCTLNEVA
+661 CRGVCTLNEVA

-712 LQEKGV
+712 LQENGV

-743 SNYRLAYYKAHH
+743 ANYRLAYYKAHH
-755 PQEFYRAYIETMAD
+755 PQEFYQAYIETLAD

-789 YTDTESFEESSNGKI
+789 YTDRENTEEPSNGKI

-809 ALEMCMRGHHL
+809 ALEMYMRGHHL

>member
-1 MLLSGDGMR
+1 MVLSGDGMR

-20 LRVHTQMSEMESVLP
+20 LSVHTQ
-35 VRELLRTAAAWGW
+35 
-48 KAVAVT
+48 
-54 DHDVVQVFPDAMKI
+54 
-68 AARLGVKVIYGMD
+68 
-81 GSMAQEDGKES
+81 
-92 IPYRIS
+92 
-98 MLAKNKKGLLHLYE
+98 
-112 LVTLSHRNVFHHQPH
+112 
-127 IPKRVFHELREGL
+127 
-140 LLGSAGAEGELVR
+140 
-153 VIAAAKSDDEILA
+153 
-166 ITNFYDYLEIQSA
+166 
-179 ENYVGLIAD
+179 
-188 ETFSCIQSE
+188 
-197 EDVRNIHRKIV
+197 
-208 EISKRTGK
+208 
-216 ILVATGDVHYLNPE
+216 
-230 DAFCRRVL
+230 
-238 LNAAGKK
+238 
-245 DDDTQSSRFLR
+245 
-256 TTEEMLQ
+256 
-263 NFSHLGKEAAYEAV
+263 AV

-282 RIADLMDEIDPSYE
+282 RIADLMDEIEPPYE
-296 KCLPQIPHAHDI
+296 RTTDKCLPQIPHAYDVI
-308 IKSMS
+308 RSLS

-360 EDGHITCTSGSVGA
+360 EDGHITCTNGSIGA
-374 SLIAHLIGITEVNPL
+374 SLAAHLIGITEVNPL

-401 KFITD
+401 QFITD
-406 GSVASGFDLQANI
+406 GSAASGFDLQANI
-419 CPQCGEKLLGDGHDI
+419 CPQCGETLLGDGHDI
-434 PYAALVGFDGSRQP
+434 PYAALVGFDGSRPP
-448 DIVMSYPDSYRSVAA
+448 DIVMSYPDSYRSIAA
-463 ENIEKVCDHVR
+463 ENIEKVWERVR
-474 VYRVGTIEAISYDE
+474 VYPAGTIETISYDE
-488 AATYI
+488 AVAYI
-493 QNYIDTTDRI
+493 QNALDTTDRI
-503 PVKISVQEMVEKC
+503 PVGIPMQEVAEQC

-531 IVPEDA
+531 ILPEDA

-548 KDQEGHTYRIPHFS
+548 SDQEGHTYRIPHFS
-562 YRNLTDH
+562 YQNLTDH

-586 LERGTGCILSN
+586 LERGTGCSLSN
-597 IPFDDPSAISLFQ
+597 IPFDDPSTISLFR
-610 KADTVGISEFH
+610 KADTVGIPEFH

-755 PQEFYRAYIETMAD
+755 PQEFYRAYIETLAD

>member
-1 MLLSGDGMR
+1 MVLSGDGMR

-20 LRVHTQMSEMESVLP
+20 INVHTQ
-35 VRELLRTAAAWGW
+35 
-48 KAVAVT
+48 AVT
-54 DHDVVQVFPDAMKI
+54 
-68 AARLGVKVIYGMD
+68 
-81 GSMAQEDGKES
+81 
-92 IPYRIS
+92 
-98 MLAKNKKGLLHLYE
+98 
-112 LVTLSHRNVFHHQPH
+112 
-127 IPKRVFHELREGL
+127 
-140 LLGSAGAEGELVR
+140 AG
-153 VIAAAKSDDEILA
+153 
-166 ITNFYDYLEIQSA
+166 
-179 ENYVGLIAD
+179 
-188 ETFSCIQSE
+188 
-197 EDVRNIHRKIV
+197 
-208 EISKRTGK
+208 
-216 ILVATGDVHYLNPE
+216 P
-230 DAFCRRVL
+230 
-238 LNAAGKK
+238 
-245 DDDTQSSRFLR
+245 
-256 TTEEMLQ
+256 
-263 NFSHLGKEAAYEAV
+263 
-277 IAGSN
+277 N
-282 RIADLMDEIDPSYE
+282 RIADLMDEIEPSYE

-324 LPRIVQERLDQE
+324 LPRIVQERLEQE
-336 LAVIL
+336 IAVIL
-341 EHGYSSLYLLQQIL
+341 EHGYSSLYLLQQKL

-360 EDGHITCTSGSVGA
+360 EDGHITCTNGSIGA
-374 SLIAHLIGITEVNPL
+374 SLAAHLIGITEVNPL
-389 PPHWRCAKCQYS
+389 PPHWRCAACQYS
-401 KFITD
+401 EFITD
-406 GSVASGFDLQANI
+406 GSAASGFDLQAKI
-419 CPQCGEKLLGDGHDI
+419 CPKCGETLMGDGHDI

-448 DIVMSYPDSYRSVAA
+448 DIVMSYPDSYRSIAA
-463 ENIEKVCDHVR
+463 ENIEKVWDHVR
-474 VYRVGTIEAISYDE
+474 VYQAGTIETISYDE
-488 AATYI
+488 AATYV
-493 QNYIDTTDRI
+493 QNYIDTTERI
-503 PVKISVQEMVEKC
+503 LVKISVQEVAEKC
-516 VGTKKAMGINDSAFI
+516 VGTKKTTGINDSAFI
-531 IVPEDA
+531 ILPEDA
-537 EPGFFLPLQDV
+537 EPGFFPPLQDV
-548 KDQEGHTYRIPHFS
+548 SDQEGHTYRISHFS
-562 YRNLTDH
+562 YHNLTDQ

-575 LRYFVLSLLEK
+575 LPYFVLSVLEE
-586 LERGTGCILSN
+586 LERGTGCSLSN
-597 IPFDDPSAISLFQ
+597 ISFDDPSTISLFR
-610 KADTVGISEFH
+610 KADTVGIPEFR

-712 LQEKGV
+712 LQENGV
-718 PSWYIQSCQ
+718 PLWYIQSCQ

-743 SNYRLAYYKAHH
+743 ANYRLAYYKAHH
-755 PQEFYRAYIETMAD
+755 PQEFYRAYIETLAD

>member
-1 MLLSGDGMR
+1 MVLSGDGMR

-20 LRVHTQMSEMESVLP
+20 LSVHTQ
-35 VRELLRTAAAWGW
+35 
-48 KAVAVT
+48 
-54 DHDVVQVFPDAMKI
+54 
-68 AARLGVKVIYGMD
+68 
-81 GSMAQEDGKES
+81 
-92 IPYRIS
+92 
-98 MLAKNKKGLLHLYE
+98 
-112 LVTLSHRNVFHHQPH
+112 
-127 IPKRVFHELREGL
+127 
-140 LLGSAGAEGELVR
+140 
-153 VIAAAKSDDEILA
+153 
-166 ITNFYDYLEIQSA
+166 
-179 ENYVGLIAD
+179 
-188 ETFSCIQSE
+188 
-197 EDVRNIHRKIV
+197 
-208 EISKRTGK
+208 
-216 ILVATGDVHYLNPE
+216 
-230 DAFCRRVL
+230 
-238 LNAAGKK
+238 
-245 DDDTQSSRFLR
+245 
-256 TTEEMLQ
+256 
-263 NFSHLGKEAAYEAV
+263 AV

-282 RIADLMDEIDPSYE
+282 RIADLMDEIEPPYE
-296 KCLPQIPHAHDI
+296 RTTDKCLPQIPHAYDVI
-308 IKSMS
+308 RSLS

-324 LPRIVQERLDQE
+324 LPRIVQERLEQE
-336 LAVIL
+336 IAVIF
-341 EHGYSSLYLLQQIL
+341 EHGYSSLYLLQQKL

-360 EDGHITCTSGSVGA
+360 EDGHITCTNGSIGA
-374 SLIAHLIGITEVNPL
+374 SLAAHLVGITEVNPL

-401 KFITD
+401 QFITD
-406 GSVASGFDLQANI
+406 GSAASGFDLQANI
-419 CPQCGEKLLGDGHDI
+419 CPPCGETLLGDGHDI

-448 DIVMSYPDSYRSVAA
+448 DIVMSYPDSYRSIAA
-463 ENIEKVCDHVR
+463 ENIEKVWERVR
-474 VYRVGTIEAISYDE
+474 VYPAGTIETISYDE
-488 AATYI
+488 AVAYI
-493 QNYIDTTDRI
+493 QNALDTTDRI
-503 PVKISVQEMVEKC
+503 PVGIPMQDVAEQC

-531 IVPEDA
+531 ILPEDA

-548 KDQEGHTYRIPHFS
+548 SDQEGHTYRIPHFS
-562 YRNLTDH
+562 YQNLTNH

-586 LERGTGCILSN
+586 LERGTGCSLSN
-597 IPFDDPSAISLFQ
+597 IPFDDPSAISLFR
-610 KADTVGISEFH
+610 KADTVGIPEFH